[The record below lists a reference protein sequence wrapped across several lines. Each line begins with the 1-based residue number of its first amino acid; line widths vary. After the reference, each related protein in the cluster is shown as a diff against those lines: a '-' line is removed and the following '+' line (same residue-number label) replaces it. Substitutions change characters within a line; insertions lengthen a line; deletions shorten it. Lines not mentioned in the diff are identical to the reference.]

1 MSKLPAFQFY
11 PGDWLKDPQLSICSP
26 ATRGIWID
34 LLCAMHEL
42 RKGGEITG
50 SADQFARLC
59 RCMPSDI
66 VDALAELKDSG
77 AADVEVVTDCKNLQS
92 VRVVSRRMKRDAKE
106 RERWRCSK
114 ERNRVPAFSH
124 NCPGVSSS
132 SSSSSTLSSAS
143 FEDENYPADWLKL
156 AEAEAARCNASVPSA
171 YIAKMLQAW
180 KANGGPP
187 RNAKPKG
194 GGPAIPEAKKRSQDD
209 FCEFCEAFIGAQ
221 SREVTVSLTTGEK
234 KLPVCR
240 HCGTSIRI
248 LEGTTK

>member
-77 AADVEVVTDCKNLQS
+77 AADVEVVTDYKNLQS
-92 VRVVSRRMKRDAKE
+92 VRVVSRRMKRDAIE
-106 RERWRCSK
+106 RERWRYSK
-114 ERNRVPAFSH
+114 ERSRVPALSH
-124 NCPGVSSS
+124 KSPGVSSS
-132 SSSSSTLSSAS
+132 SPSKSAGAAVEI
-143 FEDENYPADWLKL
+143 EDQNYPSEWVSQ
-156 AEAEAARCNASVPSA
+156 AEAEAAKAGAGNPGA
-171 YIAKMLQAW
+171 YIAKVLESW
-180 KANGGPP
+180 KRIGGPP
-187 RNAKPKG
+187 RNAKAGG
-194 GGPAIPEAKKRSQDD
+194 GGPAIPKASERSPED
-209 FCEFCEAFIGAQ
+209 FCENCGGFVGRG
-221 SREVTVSLTTGEK
+221 SREITVNAKTGEK
-234 KLPVCR
+234 KLPTCKT
-240 HCGTSIRI
+240 CKKEIAC
-248 LEGTTK
+248 L